1 MSVIGGGCINGIAQ
15 LQPIDDSCGA
25 QIQII
30 FNPFFKNFVRNTAC
44 SKGVYID
51 RKRPG
56 DADGIAE
63 LNFTLSGS
71 FGSDNM
77 LGDITRHVRCASIY
91 CDPETFRILLAVSPE
106 EYQEYTLK
114 QLLPMGF
121 GPENLGKGKMKYD

>member
-1 MSVIGGGCINGIAQ
+1 MKSSCFRNAVIGGGCINGIAQ

-56 DADGIAE
+56 DADGIS
-63 LNFTLSGS
+63 TG
-71 FGSDNM
+71 G
-77 LGDITRHVRCASIY
+77 
-91 CDPETFRILLAVSPE
+91 SPE
-106 EYQEYTLK
+106 SISGLK
-114 QLLPMGF
+114 SAVASV
-121 GPENLGKGKMKYD
+121 KI

>member
-15 LQPIDDSCGA
+15 LQPAYNSAGT

-56 DADGIAE
+56 DADGISTGE
-63 LNFTLSGS
+63 
-71 FGSDNM
+71 
-77 LGDITRHVRCASIY
+77 
-91 CDPETFRILLAVSPE
+91 SPE
-106 EYQEYTLK
+106 SISGLK
-114 QLLPMGF
+114 SAVASV
-121 GPENLGKGKMKYD
+121 KI